1 MASILLIIRII
12 TCRAF
17 IPALL
22 CWAASAILIAHLG
35 KHHRITR
42 CIRSKI
48 DM

>member
-1 MASILLIIRII
+1 MTAAVLVQLARCLIPTVICLVAGAQI
-12 TCRAF
+12 
-17 IPALL
+17 
-22 CWAASAILIAHLG
+22 AAHMG